1 VTCGKWAVFSGQFV
15 SSTNKI
21 DRHDNVDISEMLLKM
36 ELNPLLLTFK
46 VSNVNTQYILHFLS
60 VPFQAYVNVV
70 KYTE

>member
-46 VSNVNTQYILHFLS
+46 VSNVNTQ
-60 VPFQAYVNVV
+60 
-70 KYTE
+70 